1 MYSDRISTLLLD
13 SKQLRL
19 IAKPYTRCILISA
32 CSSRPLKS
40 GDIVALVLI
49 PGIGY
54 WGWRPRLFIRNRLL
68 WRGRTQGSP
77 RKTTQSSHGPR
88 FNPRRHNLWHK
99 SPNQPHNDQNQEN
112 SNSGHIYNNCV
123 GFIQNYQH
131 FVWSPN
137 FPFWFSPNQ
146 NLGENVTESKEMT
159 DPVCLWCRESHQFGE
174 RCKCYPL
181 SELFN
186 ATVCQK
192 LKHQVWQ
199 PHPEDRI

>member
-40 GDIVALVLI
+40 CDIVALVLI

-112 SNSGHIYNNCV
+112 PNSGHIYNNCV
-123 GFIQNYQH
+123 GLIQNYQH

-137 FPFWFSPNQ
+137 FPFWFSPKQ
-146 NLGENVTESKEMT
+146 NFGENVTESKEMT
-159 DPVCLWCRESHQFGE
+159 D
-174 RCKCYPL
+174 L
-181 SELFN
+181 SLVSRKPPIWWTLQMLPFVR
-186 ATVCQK
+186 TF
-192 LKHQVWQ
+192 
-199 PHPEDRI
+199 